1 MAKFEYE
8 ARTKQGQLQSGV
20 IEASSREAAIDIL
33 QRNDLIILKLKTEI
47 EIPVFAR
54 KIKLF
59 ENVKNKEV
67 VVFSRQLSTLFGAKV
82 PLVESLQILANQT
95 TNAFFQGV
103 IMDVAREI
111 EGGMALSQA
120 MSKHPKVFTKFYVSM
135 IKSGEVSGK
144 LEEVFNYLADSL
156 EHQYTLSSKVFNAL
170 IYPFIVLI
178 VFIIII
184 ILMFIYVL
192 PKLKDMVEE
201 SGQELP
207 IPTQIVFAISDFMV
221 RYGIWFLPVIVV
233 GGGLGFRY
241 FLRTDDGRFL
251 KDKMLLRAPIF
262 GVLFQKMAL
271 ARFSDSLGTLVAG
284 GLPIVQAIEITSD
297 VVSNEEYKGVFL
309 KTAEQVKKGF
319 TISSILKLYPVII
332 PPMVSQMIYVA
343 EETGKLEEI
352 LKRISKFY
360 SEETSRTLDTLVT
373 LIEPLIVVVL
383 AGFVFVLILAVL
395 LPFYNLAAGG
405 F

>member
-1 MAKFEYE
+1 MKFNYE

-20 IEASSREAAIDIL
+20 IEASSREAAIDVL
-33 QRNDLIILKLKTEI
+33 QRNNLIILKLRAEI
-47 EIPVFAR
+47 ETPLFSR
-54 KIKLF
+54 KINIFGK
-59 ENVKNKEV
+59 VRSKEV
-67 VVFSRQLSTLFGAKV
+67 VIFSRQLSTLFGAKV
-82 PLVESLQILANQT
+82 PLVESLQILSGQT
-95 TNAFFQGV
+95 PNAFFQEV
-103 IMDVAREI
+103 IMDLAKEL

-120 MSKHPKVFTKFYVSM
+120 MSRHPKVFSSFYISM

-144 LEEVFNYLADSL
+144 LEEVFDYLADSL
-156 EHQYTLSSKVFNAL
+156 ERQFTLSSKVFNAL
-170 IYPFIVLI
+170 IYPAIVLV

-184 ILMFIYVL
+184 ILMFTYVL
-192 PKLKDMVEE
+192 PKLKTMVEE

-207 IPTQIVFAISDFMV
+207 LPTQIVFAISDFMIN
-221 RYGIWFLPVIVV
+221 YGVYFLPILLI
-233 GGGLGFRY
+233 GGIYGARY
-241 FLRTDDGRFL
+241 FFSTSEGKFL
-251 KDKMLLRAPIF
+251 KDKMVLRMPLF
-262 GVLFQKMAL
+262 GILFQKMEL

-297 VVSNEEYKGVFL
+297 VVDNEEYRVIFQ

-319 TISSILKLYPVII
+319 TISSILKSYPVII

-373 LIEPLIVVVL
+373 LIEPLMVVVM

-395 LPFYNLAAGG
+395 MPFYNFAAGG

>member
-1 MAKFEYE
+1 MKFNYE

-20 IEASSREAAIDIL
+20 IEASSREAAIDVL
-33 QRNDLIILKLKTEI
+33 QRNELIILKLRAEI
-47 EIPVFAR
+47 EAPLLSK
-54 KIKLF
+54 KINIF
-59 ENVKNKEV
+59 EKVGSKEV
-67 VVFSRQLSTLFGAKV
+67 VIFSRQLSTLFGAKV
-82 PLVESLQILANQT
+82 PLVESLQILSGQT
-95 TNAFFQGV
+95 PNAFFQEV
-103 IMDVAREI
+103 IMDLAKEL

-120 MSKHPKVFTKFYVSM
+120 MSRHPKVFSSFYISM

-156 EHQYTLSSKVFNAL
+156 ERQFTLSSKVFNAL
-170 IYPFIVLI
+170 IYPAIVLV
-178 VFIIII
+178 VFVIII
-184 ILMFIYVL
+184 ILMFTYVL
-192 PKLKDMVEE
+192 PKLKTMVEE

-207 IPTQIVFAISDFMV
+207 LPTQIVFAISDFMIN
-221 RYGIWFLPVIVV
+221 YGVYFLPILLI
-233 GGGLGFRY
+233 GGIYGTRY
-241 FLRTDDGRFL
+241 FFSTSEGKFL
-251 KDKMLLRAPIF
+251 KDKMILRMPLF
-262 GVLFQKMAL
+262 GILFQKMEL

-297 VVSNEEYKGVFL
+297 VVDNEEYRVVFQ
-309 KTAEQVKKGF
+309 KTADQVKKGF
-319 TISSILKLYPVII
+319 TISSILKSYPVII

-373 LIEPLIVVVL
+373 LIEPLMVVVM

-395 LPFYNLAAGG
+395 MPFYNFAAGG

>member
-1 MAKFEYE
+1 MKFNYE
-8 ARTKQGQLQSGV
+8 ARTKRGQLQSGV
-20 IEASSREAAIDIL
+20 IEASSREAAIDVL
-33 QRNDLIILKLKTEI
+33 QRNDLIILKLRAEI
-47 EIPVFAR
+47 EAPLFSK
-54 KIKLF
+54 KINIF
-59 ENVKNKEV
+59 EKVRSKEV
-67 VVFSRQLSTLFGAKV
+67 VIFSRQLSTLFGAKV
-82 PLVESLQILANQT
+82 PLVESLQILSGQT
-95 TNAFFQGV
+95 PNAFFQEV
-103 IMDVAREI
+103 IMDLAKEL

-120 MSKHPKVFTKFYVSM
+120 MSRHPKVFSSFYISM

-156 EHQYTLSSKVFNAL
+156 ERQFTLSSKVFNAL
-170 IYPFIVLI
+170 IYPAIVLV
-178 VFIIII
+178 VFVIII
-184 ILMFIYVL
+184 ILMFTYVL
-192 PKLKDMVEE
+192 PKLKMMVEE

-207 IPTQIVFAISDFMV
+207 LPTQIVFAISDFMIN
-221 RYGIWFLPVIVV
+221 YGVYFLPIILI
-233 GGGLGFRY
+233 GGLYGARY
-241 FLRTDDGRFL
+241 FFSTSEGKFL
-251 KDKMLLRAPIF
+251 KDKMVLRMPLF
-262 GVLFQKMAL
+262 GVLFQKMEL

-297 VVSNEEYKGVFL
+297 VVDNEEYRVVFQ

-319 TISSILKLYPVII
+319 TISSILKSYPVII

-373 LIEPLIVVVL
+373 LIEPLMVVVM

-395 LPFYNLAAGG
+395 MPFYNFAAGG

>member
-1 MAKFEYE
+1 MKFNYE

-20 IEASSREAAIDIL
+20 IEASSREAAIDVL
-33 QRNDLIILKLKTEI
+33 QRNNLIILKLRAEI
-47 EIPVFAR
+47 ETPLFSR
-54 KIKLF
+54 KINIFGK
-59 ENVKNKEV
+59 VRSKEV
-67 VVFSRQLSTLFGAKV
+67 VIFSRQLSTLFGAKV
-82 PLVESLQILANQT
+82 PLVESLQILSGQT
-95 TNAFFQGV
+95 PNAFFQEV
-103 IMDVAREI
+103 IMDLAKEL

-120 MSKHPKVFTKFYVSM
+120 MSRHPKVFSSFYISM

-144 LEEVFNYLADSL
+144 LEEVFDYLADSL
-156 EHQYTLSSKVFNAL
+156 ERQFTLSSKVFNAL
-170 IYPFIVLI
+170 IYPAIVLV
-178 VFIIII
+178 VFVIII
-184 ILMFIYVL
+184 ILMFTYVL
-192 PKLKDMVEE
+192 PKLKMMVEE

-207 IPTQIVFAISDFMV
+207 LPTQIVFAISDFMIN
-221 RYGIWFLPVIVV
+221 YGVYFLPILLI
-233 GGGLGFRY
+233 GGIYGARY
-241 FLRTDDGRFL
+241 FFSTSEGKFL
-251 KDKMLLRAPIF
+251 KDKMVLRMPLF
-262 GVLFQKMAL
+262 GILFQKMEL

-297 VVSNEEYKGVFL
+297 VVDNEEYRVIFQ

-319 TISSILKLYPVII
+319 TISSILKSYPVII

-373 LIEPLIVVVL
+373 LIEPLMVVVM

-395 LPFYNLAAGG
+395 MPFYNFAAGG

>member
-1 MAKFEYE
+1 MKFNYE

-20 IEASSREAAIDIL
+20 IEASSREAAIDVL
-33 QRNDLIILKLKTEI
+33 QRNDLIILKLRAEI
-47 EIPVFAR
+47 EAPLLSK
-54 KIKLF
+54 KINIF
-59 ENVKNKEV
+59 EKVRSKEV
-67 VVFSRQLSTLFGAKV
+67 VIFSRQLSTLFGAKV
-82 PLVESLQILANQT
+82 PLVESLQILSGQT
-95 TNAFFQGV
+95 PNVFFQEV
-103 IMDVAREI
+103 IMDLAKEL

-120 MSKHPKVFTKFYVSM
+120 MSRHPKVFSSFYISM

-144 LEEVFNYLADSL
+144 LEEVFDYLADSL
-156 EHQYTLSSKVFNAL
+156 ERQFTLSSKVFNAL
-170 IYPFIVLI
+170 IYPAIVLV
-178 VFIIII
+178 VFVIII
-184 ILMFIYVL
+184 ILMFTYVL
-192 PKLKDMVEE
+192 PKLKMMVEE

-207 IPTQIVFAISDFMV
+207 LPTQIVFAISDFMIN
-221 RYGIWFLPVIVV
+221 YGIYFLPILLI
-233 GGGLGFRY
+233 GGIYGARY
-241 FLRTDDGRFL
+241 FFSTSEGKFL
-251 KDKMLLRAPIF
+251 KDKMVLRMPLF
-262 GVLFQKMAL
+262 GVLFQKMEL

-297 VVSNEEYKGVFL
+297 VVDNEEYRVVFQ

-319 TISSILKLYPVII
+319 TISSILKSYPVII

-373 LIEPLIVVVL
+373 LIEPLMVVVM

-395 LPFYNLAAGG
+395 MPFYNFAAGG